1 MASQQYSLDEIKNGN
16 GNVHTHDLPDHEL
29 GNDAPKSHISL
40 TKIDESDMYRLGK
53 KQELNVCNN
62 LEIPALIT
70 DTASATSASS
80 RLWDSPWF
88 SWAHGKGN

>member
-1 MASQQYSLDEIKNGN
+1 MASQQYTLAEIKNGN

-29 GNDAPKSHISL
+29 GIDAPKSHISL

-53 KQELNVCNN
+53 KQELNVCDTV
-62 LEIPALIT
+62 LPALIT
-70 DTASATSASS
+70 DPASAISASS

-88 SWAHGKGN
+88 SWALGKVN